1 MEFSQLVP
9 NNAIIP
15 LGAQFVK
22 TMDDL
27 KNNPEYPTL
36 DPDALMSGVFEIITC
51 ADAFQITS
59 RDDEVRYMLESNFG
73 NISTD
78 LTNSTKNMIASHVN
92 VVLDSVWG
100 ALEKHGVFIDG
111 QQPYE
116 FARFIEPGVVLLR
129 KAKILDN

>member
-1 MEFSQLVP
+1 MELSLLIP
-9 NNAIIP
+9 ANAIIP
-15 LGAQFVK
+15 LGSQFVK

-36 DPDALMSGVFEIITC
+36 DADALMSGIFEIITC
-51 ADAFQITS
+51 ADAFFIYT

-78 LTNSTKNMIASHVN
+78 LSDTTKNKIASHVE
-92 VVLDSVWG
+92 VILDSVWS

-116 FARFIEPGVVLLR
+116 FARFVEPGVVLLR
-129 KAKILDN
+129 KTKILNY